1 MASFDMRD
9 ECNLTHSL
17 DGRPQRRNHDWPL
30 IIPGNP
36 YDVIYLTPLPPPP
49 PPPPPPPS
57 PSPSPIHL
65 HILTRCQVAR
75 PQRNV
80 TVIVVACHRDHNA
93 LINVTLIVVSKDL
106 CGVCNGDNSTCVVLN
121 GSFNQTQYGYNHVTR
136 IPAGS
141 SSLDI
146 RQKGYQG
153 SNHDDNYLALMDPQ
167 TGEYLLNGNFVV
179 SVFQKTIQFGGTTIE
194 YSGSDAVMERL
205 NSSKPLKKDVVIQV
219 RYSASF
225 ARSLRLCIGLVYGFD
240 GFDGFLESDHR
251 YILPNSAVW
260 PVQSMNHAN

>member
-1 MASFDMRD
+1 MGN
-9 ECNLTHSL
+9 EVNLIDNWT
-17 DGRPQRRNHDWPL
+17 
-30 IIPGNP
+30 
-36 YDVIYLTPLPPPP
+36 
-49 PPPPPPPS
+49 
-57 PSPSPIHL
+57 
-65 HILTRCQVAR
+65 
-75 PQRNV
+75 
-80 TVIVVACHRDHNA
+80 
-93 LINVTLIVVSKDL
+93 DL

-153 SNHDDNYLALMDPQ
+153 TNHDDNYLALMDPE

-179 SVFQKTIQFGGTTIE
+179 SMFQKTIQFGGTTIE

-219 RYSASF
+219 NSGSF
-225 ARSLRLCIGLVYGFD
+225 FRRFRSLHFHC
-240 GFDGFLESDHR
+240 
-251 YILPNSAVW
+251 
-260 PVQSMNHAN
+260 

>member
-1 MASFDMRD
+1 M
-9 ECNLTHSL
+9 
-17 DGRPQRRNHDWPL
+17 
-30 IIPGNP
+30 
-36 YDVIYLTPLPPPP
+36 
-49 PPPPPPPS
+49 
-57 PSPSPIHL
+57 
-65 HILTRCQVAR
+65 
-75 PQRNV
+75 
-80 TVIVVACHRDHNA
+80 
-93 LINVTLIVVSKDL
+93 
-106 CGVCNGDNSTCVVLN
+106 LN

-219 RYSASF
+219 DIDLLFFLFFVFCFLPRITF
-225 ARSLRLCIGLVYGFD
+225 CCEIFTDFLFELCWTHHQNYFD
-240 GFDGFLESDHR
+240 ADIDEFIWIIRVKKL
-251 YILPNSAVW
+251 I
-260 PVQSMNHAN
+260 